1 MYEDINMDQPEPDC
15 QTPNEKRIQVLEA
28 AIAEVLFDYDTT
40 GKFLLQHREKL
51 ATAVNDESHK

>member
-1 MYEDINMDQPEPDC
+1 MDQPEPDC